1 MNRRRRS
8 RACHEGTENGTGR
21 PLNATSVC
29 RVWNETR
36 EAKRGFILSM
46 HAAARGSRER
56 ERADAQ
62 RRGERAVVRC
72 VSQLACSKAGVCAK
86 SDR

>member
-56 ERADAQ
+56 EERRAEE
-62 RRGERAVVRC
+62 RRARGGSLRE
-72 VSQLACSKAGVCAK
+72 SAGVL
-86 SDR
+86 